1 MPDGHEIQFSYDQY
15 GQWTHVDDGA

>member
-1 MPDGHEIQFSYDQY
+1 MPDGREIQFSYDQY